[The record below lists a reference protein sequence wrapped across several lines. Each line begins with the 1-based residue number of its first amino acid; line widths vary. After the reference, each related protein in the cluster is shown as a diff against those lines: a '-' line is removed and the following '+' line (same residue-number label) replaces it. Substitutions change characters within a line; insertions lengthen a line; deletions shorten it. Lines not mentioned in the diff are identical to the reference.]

1 MPSKRYYLKPAEG
14 KEIPVSILGIDQR
27 DEMLWISS
35 EPVLEGNFP
44 PCIKN
49 IIQKAV
55 EEKGRHRRAAI
66 LAAFLGQAGYA
77 EAEAKPLWKKVA
89 NVEERIFQ
97 EWFQKM
103 HCPKCETL
111 KRESKAYPNLGIADL
126 DLCQPDKKCREF
138 AGPVEYAAD
147 LVVDGDR
154 SRGRQKN
161 IRIFYLV
168 QVFDWGQ
175 GKEGEIELTLA
186 EKDELDSLLKEQT
199 ENEVLVYTRAK
210 VRGKLRPRFF
220 LKETEGPRRRV
231 LSEFL

>member
-1 MPSKRYYLKPAEG
+1 MPSKRYNPKPVEG
-14 KEIPVSILGIDQR
+14 KEIPISILGIDPR
-27 DEMLWISS
+27 EEMLWIAS
-35 EPVLEGNFP
+35 EPVLKGNFP

-55 EEKGRHRRAAI
+55 GEKGRHRRAAI

-77 EAEAKPLWKKVA
+77 EAEAKLLWSKA
-89 NVEERIFQ
+89 ADVEERIFQ

-126 DLCQPDKKCREF
+126 DLCQPDEKCREF

-147 LVVDGDR
+147 LVAEGDR
-154 SRGRQKN
+154 SRGKQKK
-161 IRIFYLV
+161 IRIIYKAR
-168 QVFDWGQ
+168 VFDWAQ
-175 GKEGEIELTLA
+175 GKEGEIELSLV
-186 EKDELDSLLKEQT
+186 EKDELEDLLKEQT
-199 ENEVLVYTRAK
+199 ENEVLFYTRAK
-210 VRGKLRPRFF
+210 VRGKSRPRFF
-220 LKETEGPRRRV
+220 LKKIDGPRRRV